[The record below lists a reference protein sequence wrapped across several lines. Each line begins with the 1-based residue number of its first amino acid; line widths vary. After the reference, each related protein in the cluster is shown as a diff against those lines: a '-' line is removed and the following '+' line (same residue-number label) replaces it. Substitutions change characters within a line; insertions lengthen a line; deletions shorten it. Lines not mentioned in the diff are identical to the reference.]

1 MSQTFLGVTGERAVL
16 PGQLV
21 PWFQH
26 GYEVVW
32 TVGLSDAHT
41 SRKREREREKGM
53 MCDVCVRERE
63 REKEKER
70 RREGEKERRR
80 EREGD
85 NGLRRRQRTGP
96 ITHGTREVRRASL
109 GAMEGVMVSGKRLTV
124 LKMYLTSAPCEAH
137 PLPVRIE
144 RGFHHGRTRSG
155 KDASQAVLMCS
166 KT

>member
-70 RREGEKERRR
+70 RREGEKER
-80 EREGD
+80 E
-85 NGLRRRQRTGP
+85 RRRQRIEEET
-96 ITHGTREVRRASL
+96 THRTDHTWHARGSK
-109 GAMEGVMVSGKRLTV
+109 GKFGR
-124 LKMYLTSAPCEAH
+124 
-137 PLPVRIE
+137 
-144 RGFHHGRTRSG
+144 HGRRHGVRKATYRVEDVPHLSAVRGPSATR
-155 KDASQAVLMCS
+155 DD
-166 KT
+166 